1 MTGGEGTCSQR
12 LWRRRW
18 FAVALLLAGL
28 VLALVEVGVPQRPPA
43 FCGDDPAGA
52 GFTSLPELPVPG
64 YPEANPVPPGSTPV
78 KLPREASRGASRGA
92 IREASKEAN
101 REGCLPVGGAGL
113 ASALGMG
120 GGVED
125 IDFLLELLGNEAGG
139 EQVALATKLLGYNRE
154 LEEFPAAL
162 LERILARSGE
172 GGQESAVLL
181 LDLSLK
187 ILCSPTWRKGAGSF
201 AARHAI
207 ELVLAEYAGLY
218 AAAGDLLEAV
228 TETIGESGELLAED
242 LPGLLRLSGGVPGI
256 NRLVFASA
264 SQLKAEDP
272 AWPRKSL
279 LDIEESLQSAAP
291 GTMEGLVEAAALSQL
306 EPGEALDYISKKMQR
321 TRDPFY
327 PPPCKLRCLRILREI
342 TSRSEEDE
350 LDGWIRKAEAGSVS
364 GLVVSSLSY
373 QRHSRLLE
381 RLAFSGSHS
390 WRLQAGAV
398 VKLSGYRADEEIAQA
413 VLSLPRGEGPGRIDL
428 FVQAAENLLARSGV
442 QDPWFA
448 PVADELARSLFLQGD
463 RQAGPVR
470 EDLVRVLELYRV
482 ASGGPVKRG
491 ED

>member
-1 MTGGEGTCSQR
+1 
-12 LWRRRW
+12 
-18 FAVALLLAGL
+18 
-28 VLALVEVGVPQRPPA
+28 
-43 FCGDDPAGA
+43 
-52 GFTSLPELPVPG
+52 
-64 YPEANPVPPGSTPV
+64 
-78 KLPREASRGASRGA
+78 
-92 IREASKEAN
+92 
-101 REGCLPVGGAGL
+101 
-113 ASALGMG
+113 
-120 GGVED
+120 
-125 IDFLLELLGNEAGG
+125 
-139 EQVALATKLLGYNRE
+139 
-154 LEEFPAAL
+154 AAL
-162 LERILARSGE
+162 LERLLARSGE

-218 AAAGDLLEAV
+218 AAAGDLLQAV

-242 LPGLLRLSGGVPGI
+242 LPGLLRLSGGVPCI

-264 SQLKAEDP
+264 SQLTAEDP

-279 LDIEESLQSAAP
+279 LDIEDYLQSAAP
-291 GTMEGLVEAAALSQL
+291 GTMEELVEAAALSQL

-321 TRDPFY
+321 ARDPFY

-350 LDGWIRKAEAGSVS
+350 LDGWIRKVEAGPVS

-428 FVQAAENLLARSGV
+428 FVQAAENLLAGSGV

-463 RQAGPVR
+463 RQAGSVR
-470 EDLVRVLELYRV
+470 EDLVRVLELYRA
-482 ASGGPVKRG
+482 ASGDPAKRG